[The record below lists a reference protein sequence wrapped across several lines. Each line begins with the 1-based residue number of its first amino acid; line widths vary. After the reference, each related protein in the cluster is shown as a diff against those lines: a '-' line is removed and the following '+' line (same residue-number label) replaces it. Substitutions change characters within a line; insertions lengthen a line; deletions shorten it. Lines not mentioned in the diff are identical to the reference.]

1 MITMKISN
9 KKKKR
14 NALFV
19 VALIFI
25 LLIVRIGYIQLVQG
39 TYLREEVAEQ
49 QSLSRNISAKR
60 GTIYDSS
67 EKYMLAVS
75 ASVESITVNPTQIS
89 SENKEKVAKILSE
102 IFELDYEK
110 VLKKVKRNS
119 SIETIIR
126 KVDKEK
132 TNQLRI
138 WMEQNNIKT
147 GINIDEDTKRYYPYG
162 DLASQV
168 IGFCGSDNQG
178 LDGVEA
184 KYDEILKGSKRK
196 N

>member
-1 MITMKISN
+1 MRS
-9 KKKKR
+9 
-14 NALFV
+14 ALFV
-19 VALIFI
+19 VAIIFT
-25 LLIVRIGYIQLVQG
+25 LLTVRIGYIQFVQG
-39 TYLREEVAEQ
+39 VSLRKEVAEQ
-49 QSLSRNISAKR
+49 QSLSRTISAKR

-75 ASVESITVNPTQIS
+75 ASAETITVNPTQIS

-110 VLKKVKRNS
+110 VLKKVKRKS
-119 SIETIIR
+119 SIETIAR
-126 KVDKEK
+126 KVEKEK
-132 TNQLRI
+132 TDELRI
-138 WMEQNNIKT
+138 WMEQNQIET

-184 KYDEILKGSKRK
+184 